1 MIKIKSVYKVPEKD
15 DGFRILVDKLWP
27 SGLSKDEL
35 KLDLWIKDI
44 EPSND
49 IIILLNKSEKWDEFR
64 ENYLDELKGKKDL
77 IKQLKI
83 LEKFNHIIT
92 LVYSDNDNEHNNAIV
107 LLELLKKPQKQV
119 RMSVGRIHGS

>member
-1 MIKIKSVYKVPEKD
+1 MIVSEFWSINYGP
-15 DGFRILVDKLWP
+15 
-27 SGLSKDEL
+27 SKDEL

-44 EPSND
+44 APSND
-49 IIILLNKSEKWDEFR
+49 IIILLNNSEKWDEFR

-92 LVYSDNDNEHNNAIV
+92 LVYSDNDNEHNNSIV

>member
-44 EPSND
+44 APSND
-49 IIILLNKSEKWDEFR
+49 IIILLNNSEKWDEFR
-64 ENYLDELKGKKDL
+64 ENYLDELKVKKDL

>member
-1 MIKIKSVYKVPEKD
+1 MIKIKSVYKVPEKY
-15 DGFRILVDKLWP
+15 DGFRILVDRLWP

-35 KLDLWIKDI
+35 KLDLWIKDVA
-44 EPSND
+44 PSND
-49 IIILLNKSEKWDEFR
+49 IIILLNNSEKWDEFR
-64 ENYLDELKGKKDL
+64 ENYLDELKGKNNL

-83 LEKFNHIIT
+83 LEKFNHILT

>member
-44 EPSND
+44 APSND
-49 IIILLNKSEKWDEFR
+49 IIILLNNSEKWDEFR

-92 LVYSDNDNEHNNAIV
+92 LVYTDNDNEHNNSIV

>member
-1 MIKIKSVYKVPEKD
+1 MIKIKSVYKVPEKY
-15 DGFRILVDKLWP
+15 DGFRILVDRLWP

-35 KLDLWIKDI
+35 KLDLWIKDVA
-44 EPSND
+44 PSND
-49 IIILLNKSEKWDEFR
+49 IIILLNNSEKWDEFR
-64 ENYLDELKGKKDL
+64 ENYLDELKGKNNL

-92 LVYSDNDNEHNNAIV
+92 LVYSDNDNEHNNFIV

>member
-27 SGLSKDEL
+27 SDLSKDEL
-35 KLDLWIKDI
+35 KLDVWIKEI
-44 EPSND
+44 APSND
-49 IIILLNKSEKWDEFR
+49 IIILLNNSEKWDEFR

>member
-44 EPSND
+44 GPSND
-49 IIILLNKSEKWDEFR
+49 IIILLNNSEKWDEFR
-64 ENYLDELKGKKDL
+64 ENYLDELKVKKDL